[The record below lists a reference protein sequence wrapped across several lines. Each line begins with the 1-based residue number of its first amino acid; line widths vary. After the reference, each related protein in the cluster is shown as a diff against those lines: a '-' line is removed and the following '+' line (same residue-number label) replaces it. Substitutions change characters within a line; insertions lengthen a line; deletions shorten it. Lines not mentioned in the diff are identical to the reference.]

1 VRAKS
6 QLKEAN
12 AMELTGEG
20 SDLNSAPESTVR
32 LSGASFSL
40 SPLGEYAQGQIRC
53 AMNLVLVAL
62 ACLACELDPSL
73 EWRLVGYTF
82 IFTALS
88 ALVLLIWARLI
99 AKLPAGNPWRITQ
112 RIASIVLDNLA
123 ISWILY
129 FGDQTLAGVF
139 TLYLWVTIG
148 YGVRYGAP
156 YLYGSLAASELGF
169 ALVTYSSEFWGG
181 FPALG
186 LGLAVGLLVVPLYA
200 GYLINLL
207 YNALARAE
215 AAARAKTDFVAKMS
229 HELRTPLH
237 GVIALTDLLSGDIT
251 ESQRLEMTRLITT
264 SSNTLLDLINRIL
277 DSAKYESGLFALH
290 IEEMDLHQV
299 LAETIDL
306 LVPQSTAK
314 GIGLSLHI
322 DPRLEPHLLGS
333 PRQIQEVITNLAGNA
348 IKFTDRGGVKL
359 AVTQAT
365 KHRKGTLVIRIVDTG
380 PGMDQD
386 YLIRVFDPFSQADD
400 SVTRM
405 HGGSGLGT
413 TIARD
418 LIQLMSGELRIR
430 SAPGIGTRVE
440 VELKLPTQP
449 TSRNQLPELPQQMV
463 LVGVGDQADAIKQL
477 FKAVAE
483 LSFMELGM
491 GEAQRILHTFEPRT
505 CFVVSGD
512 VTESVVLMLRAHWR
526 LNGRQSLPVMIGFG
540 LEAEREA
547 AINLGLSAFLTDRAE
562 HFEIT
567 NALRVAD
574 HLFPKRHTGY
584 EPIESG
590 IQGLILIAEDNST
603 NQIIARMTLERAGY
617 RCHVVGDGER
627 ALDELQ
633 TGAYDLALIDMHMPI
648 LDGLDV
654 ARLYNFVAGPE
665 PLRTPI
671 VMVTADNRPD
681 LVADADLVGITRF
694 AIKPLRPSQLLQT
707 VKELVTKRQVTL
719 VDFDSQHVFAE
730 VTSELASVLDDGL
743 FAELMLY
750 MNVPEAKEFFGEFAE
765 DAERYIST
773 VDLAMDGGV
782 GATKMK
788 DDMHALCGAAR
799 TVGAKRL
806 AAISR
811 RIEYSSESD
820 EHYDPR
826 TYSTELKQALS
837 DVMEEIYRRLA
848 LALDTPQAD

>member
-1 VRAKS
+1 
-6 QLKEAN
+6 
-12 AMELTGEG
+12 
-20 SDLNSAPESTVR
+20 
-32 LSGASFSL
+32 
-40 SPLGEYAQGQIRC
+40 
-53 AMNLVLVAL
+53 
-62 ACLACELDPSL
+62 
-73 EWRLVGYTF
+73 
-82 IFTALS
+82 
-88 ALVLLIWARLI
+88 
-99 AKLPAGNPWRITQ
+99 
-112 RIASIVLDNLA
+112 
-123 ISWILY
+123 
-129 FGDQTLAGVF
+129 
-139 TLYLWVTIG
+139 
-148 YGVRYGAP
+148 
-156 YLYGSLAASELGF
+156 
-169 ALVTYSSEFWGG
+169 
-181 FPALG
+181 
-186 LGLAVGLLVVPLYA
+186 
-200 GYLINLL
+200 
-207 YNALARAE
+207 
-215 AAARAKTDFVAKMS
+215 
-229 HELRTPLH
+229 
-237 GVIALTDLLSGDIT
+237 
-251 ESQRLEMTRLITT
+251 
-264 SSNTLLDLINRIL
+264 
-277 DSAKYESGLFALH
+277 
-290 IEEMDLHQV
+290 
-299 LAETIDL
+299 
-306 LVPQSTAK
+306 
-314 GIGLSLHI
+314 
-322 DPRLEPHLLGS
+322 
-333 PRQIQEVITNLAGNA
+333 
-348 IKFTDRGGVKL
+348 
-359 AVTQAT
+359 
-365 KHRKGTLVIRIVDTG
+365 
-380 PGMDQD
+380 
-386 YLIRVFDPFSQADD
+386 
-400 SVTRM
+400 
-405 HGGSGLGT
+405 
-413 TIARD
+413 
-418 LIQLMSGELRIR
+418 MSGELRIR

-547 AINLGLSAFLTDRAE
+547 AINLGLSAFLTARAE